1 MSTSPSQIG
10 TEISGPLG
18 PTASGDRID
27 SVDTLRGVA
36 LLGIFVM
43 NIPTFALPEAA
54 FLHPPL
60 AGGFSGVDYA
70 AWLVSHLFFEF
81 KMMAIFSM
89 LFGAGVAL
97 MGERIGGS
105 GRRPAR
111 THYQRMGWLL
121 LFGMLHAYLIWF
133 GDILVAYA
141 IIGMLVYPLRRLG
154 ARWLLVIGVVLLPVA
169 MMFSGLMQLMFEYM
183 RSEAASG
190 NPDMVKA
197 WADVGGMFNPT
208 PEMLDEERQRLL
220 GSFVSRA
227 VDSAPNVLQIQVF
240 MLTLWALWRVGGL
253 MLIGMALYKWRVLS
267 AERSVRFY
275 AAMTGLGFGLG
286 LPIVGTGVWMMHR
299 NGFDPIAS
307 FGVVGMFNYVGSLGV
322 AAGWVGLVLLICR
335 LGLLTRVRSLLAS
348 VGRMALTNY
357 LMQSLIAAFIF
368 YGWGLG
374 RFDTLARSEL
384 LLVVLGVWALQLV
397 FSPLWLARFRY
408 GPMEWVWRGLT
419 YWRLPPLR
427 RTSA

>member
-1 MSTSPSQIG
+1 MKTSPSQIG
-10 TEISGPLG
+10 SEISGPLG
-18 PTASGDRID
+18 PTASDERID
-27 SVDTLRGVA
+27 SVDTLRGLA

-54 FLHPPL
+54 FMNPPL
-60 AGGFSGVDYA
+60 AGGFAGLDYGV
-70 AWLVSHLFFEF
+70 WLVNHLFFEF
-81 KMMAIFSM
+81 KMMAIFSL

-97 MGERIGGS
+97 MGERIVAT

-141 IIGMLVYPLRRLG
+141 VIGMLVFPLRRLR
-154 ARWLLVIGVVLLPVA
+154 ARWLMVLGVAVLPVA
-169 MMFSGLMQLMFEYM
+169 MVFSGLMQALFELM
-183 RSEAASG
+183 RSQAESG
-190 NPDMVKA
+190 DPKMVKA
-197 WADVGGMFNPT
+197 WAETRAMFYPS
-208 PEMLDEERQRLL
+208 PDDLDEERQRLL
-220 GSFVSRA
+220 GSFFSRA
-227 VDSAPNVLQIQVF
+227 VGTAPSVLQIQVY
-240 MLTLWALWRVGGL
+240 MLTMWGLWRVGGL

-299 NGFDPIAS
+299 SGFDPIAY

-374 RFDTLARSEL
+374 YFGQLNRTEL
-384 LLVVLGVWALQLV
+384 VPIVLGVWALQLV
-397 FSPLWLARFRY
+397 FSPLWLARFRF
-408 GPMEWVWRGLT
+408 GPMEWLWRSLT
-419 YWRLPPLR
+419 YMRLAPMR
-427 RTSA
+427 KTT